1 MCWAG
6 NTSKYRAG
14 YESWTSLEFAILLY
28 RYGVMRFEFR
38 GLYTG
43 KNTFEYRWLVAVLYK
58 RRWVGRVDTN
68 VDYHESNR

>member
-1 MCWAG
+1 MRWNG
-6 NTSKYRAG
+6 NTSKYRAS

-28 RYGVMRFEFR
+28 RYGVMRYEFR
-38 GLYTG
+38 GLSTAA
-43 KNTFEYRWLVAVLYK
+43 NTFEFSRLVSMLYK